1 MPLRFYRRVR
11 LFPGAR
17 INLSKRGASFSVG
30 RRGAWLTMG
39 HGRVRETIGL
49 PGTGLSWYEQ
59 QRLSRRPGLLLW
71 LIVGAAVLFLI
82 SALSH

>member
-39 HGRVRETIGL
+39 HGRVRETL
-49 PGTGLSWYEQ
+49 SAPGTGLSWYET
-59 QRLSRRPGLLLW
+59 QRVGRSSHVLLW
-71 LIVGAAVLFLI
+71 LFVGVVVLYLF
-82 SALSH
+82 AR

>member
-17 INLSKRGASFSVG
+17 INLSRRGASLSVG
-30 RRGAWLTMG
+30 RRGAWLTLG
-39 HGRVRETIGL
+39 HGRVRETVGM

-59 QRLSRRPGLLLW
+59 QRVTAPWHVLPWLLVL
-71 LIVGAAVLFLI
+71 AVVAFLLFGR
-82 SALSH
+82 